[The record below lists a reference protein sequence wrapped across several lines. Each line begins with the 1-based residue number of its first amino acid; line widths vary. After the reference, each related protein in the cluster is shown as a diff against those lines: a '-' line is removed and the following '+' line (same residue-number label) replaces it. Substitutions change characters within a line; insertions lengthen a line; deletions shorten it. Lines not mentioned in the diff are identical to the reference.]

1 MAAQNNKKPATLQPR
16 AKNFNKTNSAPPLST
31 TSELLKPPRN
41 LNSTSLPRQP
51 PHSLICKIW
60 MHKSSVKRNH
70 CGKYRS
76 AKTRTTQENDGIVV
90 LIQLNYYCLNP
101 PLPKNWYSAQCH
113 PLILE
118 PTDTENIH
126 SKTSNLIRSRK
137 EMSTWD
143 SKN

>member
-16 AKNFNKTNSAPPLST
+16 AKNFNKTTSAPPLST

-41 LNSTSLPRQP
+41 LNSTSLPREP

-76 AKTRTTQENDGIVV
+76 ATTRTTQENDGIVV
-90 LIQLNYYCLNP
+90 LIQLNYYCLKP
-101 PLPKNWYSAQCH
+101 GIPKINVKSKSKILK
-113 PLILE
+113 LINTIAPC
-118 PTDTENIH
+118 PT
-126 SKTSNLIRSRK
+126 SMLID
-137 EMSTWD
+137 EM
-143 SKN
+143 